1 MIMKADTRRKFL
13 KGGAIGAGAAAVLT
27 LAGCGQDDQA
37 EIDRLKDELAAA
49 NKKAAELEEKAKA
62 AMEAPAIVKAEPV
75 VLKMQAAWG
84 GGIFLENAKS
94 YVDRVHAMAGK
105 DLKIDL
111 LSVNSVVKTSQMQDA
126 VHRGVLDAAHYV
138 PAYWYSKS
146 KAASLFGTGPCFG
159 WSSQEV
165 LGWIHYGGGQE
176 LFDELMATLG
186 LNVISFFNSP
196 MPAQPLGWFKE
207 QITSSAQMSG
217 LKYRTVGLAAD
228 VLLEMGMSVVQLP
241 GGEIQPA
248 MKSGLIDAAEF
259 NNPTSDR
266 DFGMQDVS
274 KHYHLASFHQSQE
287 FFEVTFNKGKYDALP
302 DELKAVLRYA
312 SEAEN
317 SNFYWHNTK
326 RYAEDL
332 EKLRA
337 QGVNV
342 YRTPDSVMSDQL
354 KAWDIVLDR
363 ISGEDAFFAKVIA
376 SQKTYAKE
384 AMSYLN
390 LNQPDYK
397 LAYKHY
403 FG

>member
-1 MIMKADTRRKFL
+1 MTKSVTDAKSVTDETASRRKFL
-13 KGGAIGAGAAAVLT
+13 KGGLLAGGAAVAT
-27 LAGCGQDDQA
+27 LA
-37 EIDRLKDELAAA
+37 
-49 NKKAAELEEKAKA
+49 
-62 AMEAPAIVKAEPV
+62 APNVSRAEPV
-75 VLKMQAAWG
+75 NLKMQAAWG
-84 GGIFLENAKS
+84 GGIFLEDAKH
-94 YVDRVHAMAGK
+94 YVDRVNAMAGK
-105 DLKIDL
+105 DLQIDL
-111 LSVNSVVKTSQMQDA
+111 LSVGSVVKTSQMQDA

-165 LGWIHYGGGQE
+165 LGWLHYGGGQE
-176 LFDELMATLG
+176 LFDELMASLG
-186 LNVISFFNSP
+186 LNVVSFFNSP

-207 QITSSAQMSG
+207 EIKDSSQMKG

-228 VLLEMGMSVVQLP
+228 VMLEMGMSVVQLP

-287 FFEVTFNKGKYDALP
+287 FFEVTFNKKKYDSLP
-302 DELKAVLRYA
+302 SELQAILKYA

-317 SNFYWHNTK
+317 SNFYWYSTK
-326 RYAEDL
+326 RYSDDL
-332 EKLRA
+332 IKLRDE
-337 QGVNV
+337 QGVNI

-354 KAWDIVLDR
+354 NAWDKVIDR
-363 ISGEDAFFAKVIA
+363 ISSEDPFFAKVVA
-376 SQKTYAKE
+376 SQKAYAKE
-384 AMSYLN
+384 VMNYLN

>member
-1 MIMKADTRRKFL
+1 MTKKNVTDDVTAKPKSSRRKFL
-13 KGGAIGAGAAAVLT
+13 KAGTVGAAGAAT
-27 LAGCGQDDQA
+27 LGFPMIAT
-37 EIDRLKDELAAA
+37 AA
-49 NKKAAELEEKAKA
+49 
-62 AMEAPAIVKAEPV
+62 PV

-94 YVDRVHAMAGK
+94 YVDTVHEMAGK

-111 LSVNSVVKTSQMQDA
+111 LAVNAVVKTSQMQDA
-126 VHRGVLDAAHYV
+126 VNRGVLDAAHYV

-146 KAASLFGTGPCFG
+146 PTASLFGTGPCFG

-165 LGWIHYGGGQE
+165 LGWINYGGGQA
-176 LFDELMATLG
+176 LFDELMANLG
-186 LNVISFFNSP
+186 LNVVSFFNSA
-196 MPAQPLGWFKE
+196 MPAQPLGWFKKE
-207 QITSSAQMSG
+207 ITDVSQMKG

-228 VLLEMGMSVVQLP
+228 VMLEMGMSVVQLP

-274 KHYHLASFHQSQE
+274 KYYHLASFHQSQE
-287 FFEVTFNKGKYDALP
+287 FFEVTFNKAKYQSLP
-302 DELKAVLRYA
+302 AELQAVLKHA
-312 SEAEN
+312 SNAEN

-332 EKLRA
+332 DKLRA

-342 YRTPDSVMSDQL
+342 YRTPDSVMAAEL
-354 KAWDIVLDR
+354 EAWDVVVKR
-363 ISGEDAFFAKVIA
+363 ISGEDPFFAKVIK
-376 SQKTYAKE
+376 SQMAYAKE
-384 AMSYLN
+384 VMGYLN

>member
-1 MIMKADTRRKFL
+1 MTNQTNRRKFL
-13 KGGAIGAGAAAVLT
+13 KGGALASAAVAGT
-27 LAGCGQDDQA
+27 LA
-37 EIDRLKDELAAA
+37 
-49 NKKAAELEEKAKA
+49 
-62 AMEAPAIVKAEPV
+62 APAVARAEPV

-94 YVDRVHAMAGK
+94 YVDRVHAMAGD

-111 LSVNSVVKTSQMQDA
+111 LAVNAVVKTSQMQDA

-159 WSSQEV
+159 WSSNEV
-165 LGWIHYGGGQE
+165 LGWVHYGGGQE
-176 LFDELMATLG
+176 LFDELMGSLG
-186 LNVISFFNSP
+186 LNVVSFFNSP

-207 QITSSAQMSG
+207 EIKDASQMSG

-287 FFEVTFNKGKYDALP
+287 FFEVTFNKKKYESLP
-302 DELKAVLRYA
+302 SELQAILKHA

-326 RYAEDL
+326 RYSEDL
-332 EKLRA
+332 VKLRDE

-342 YRTPDSVMSDQL
+342 YRTPDSVMTEQL
-354 KAWDIVLDR
+354 KAWDTVVDR
-363 ISGEDAFFAKVIA
+363 ISGEDAFFAKVIE
-376 SQKTYAKE
+376 SQKAYAKDV
-384 AMSYLN
+384 MNYLN

-397 LAYKHY
+397 LAYNHH

>member
-1 MIMKADTRRKFL
+1 MTDNLNRRKFM
-13 KGGAIGAGAAAVLT
+13 KGSALAATATGVT
-27 LAGCGQDDQA
+27 LAS
-37 EIDRLKDELAAA
+37 
-49 NKKAAELEEKAKA
+49 
-62 AMEAPAIVKAEPV
+62 PAIAQNETV

-84 GGIFLENAKS
+84 GGIFLENAQS
-94 YVDRVHAMAGK
+94 YVNRVNAMAGN
-105 DLKIDL
+105 DLRIDL
-111 LSVNSVVKTSQMQDA
+111 LSVGSVVKTSQMQDA

-146 KAASLFGTGPCFG
+146 ASASLFGTGPCFG

-165 LGWIHYGGGQE
+165 LGWVNYGGGQE
-176 LFDELMATLG
+176 LFDELMGTLR

-207 QITSSAQMSG
+207 EIKDSSQMKG

-228 VLLEMGMSVVQLP
+228 VMTEMGMSVVQLP

-259 NNPTSDR
+259 NNPTSDS

-287 FFEVTFNKGKYDALP
+287 CFEVTFNKKSFNRLP
-302 DELKAVLRYA
+302 KEVQAILEYA

-317 SNFYWHNTK
+317 SNFYWNNTL
-326 RYAEDL
+326 RYADDL
-332 EKLRA
+332 IKLRTKH
-337 QGVNV
+337 GVNV
-342 YRTPDSVMSDQL
+342 YRTPDSVMKDQL
-354 KAWDIVLDR
+354 KAWDVVVNR
-363 ISGEDAFFAKVIA
+363 ISAKDPFFAKVVK
-376 SQKTYAKE
+376 SQKSYAKKV
-384 AMSYLN
+384 MDYLL
-390 LNQPDYK
+390 LNAPDYGI
-397 LAYKHY
+397 AYKHH

>member
-1 MIMKADTRRKFL
+1 MSTKVNRRKFL
-13 KGGAIGAGAAAVLT
+13 KGTALASVATAGT
-27 LAGCGQDDQA
+27 LAA
-37 EIDRLKDELAAA
+37 PSIARA
-49 NKKAAELEEKAKA
+49 N
-62 AMEAPAIVKAEPV
+62 PV

-84 GGIFLENAKS
+84 GGIFLENAQS
-94 YVDRVHAMAGK
+94 YVERVHAMAGK

-111 LSVNSVVKTSQMQDA
+111 LAVNAVVKTSQMQDA

-146 KAASLFGTGPCFG
+146 KSASLFGTGPCFG

-165 LGWIHYGGGQE
+165 LGWLHYGGGQE
-176 LFDELMATLG
+176 LFDELMGSLG
-186 LNVISFFNSP
+186 LNVVSYFNSP

-207 QITSSAQMSG
+207 QIKDVAQLKG

-274 KHYHLASFHQSQE
+274 KDYHLASFHQSQE
-287 FFEVTFNKGKYDALP
+287 FFEVTFNKKKHDKLP
-302 DELKAVLRYA
+302 SELQAILKYA

-326 RYAEDL
+326 RYADDL
-332 EKLRA
+332 VKLRDE
-337 QGVNV
+337 QGVKIH
-342 YRTPDSVMSDQL
+342 RTPDSVMEGQL
-354 KAWDIVLDR
+354 KAWDVVVDR
-363 ISGEDAFFAKVIA
+363 ISGEDAFFAKVVA
-376 SQKTYAKE
+376 SQKAYAKNV
-384 AMSYLN
+384 MNYLN

>member
-1 MIMKADTRRKFL
+1 MSEKVEKAGLEQASRRRFFKV
-13 KGGAIGAGAAAVLT
+13 GAATVAGATAAVAAPNIARAQTKT
-27 LAGCGQDDQA
+27 L
-37 EIDRLKDELAAA
+37 K
-49 NKKAAELEEKAKA
+49 
-62 AMEAPAIVKAEPV
+62 V
-75 VLKMQAAWG
+75 QAAWG
-84 GGIFLENAKS
+84 GGIFLENAKA

-111 LSVNSVVKTSQMQDA
+111 LAVNAVVKTSQMQDA
-126 VHRGVLDAAHYV
+126 VHRGVLDGCHYV

-146 KAASLFGTGPCFG
+146 KSASLFGTGPCFG

-165 LGWIHYGGGQE
+165 LGWVHYGGGME
-176 LFDELMATLG
+176 LFNELMDSLG
-186 LNVISFFNSP
+186 LNVVSFFNSP
-196 MPAQPLGWFKE
+196 MPAQPMGWFKE
-207 QITSSAQMSG
+207 EIKDASQMNG

-287 FFEVTFNKGKYDALP
+287 FFEISFNKRMFESLP
-302 DELKAVLRYA
+302 EEHKAILKYA

-332 EKLRA
+332 TKLRDE

-342 YRTPDSVMSDQL
+342 YRTPDSVMAEQL
-354 KAWDIVLDR
+354 KAWDVVVER
-363 ISGEDAFFAKVIA
+363 IAAEDEFFAKVIA
-376 SQKTYAKE
+376 SQKAYAKE
-384 AMSYLN
+384 VMNYLN

-397 LAYKHY
+397 LAYNHY

>member
-1 MIMKADTRRKFL
+1 MSKPLNRRNFL
-13 KGGAIGAGAAAVLT
+13 RGSAVMGAGA
-27 LAGCGQDDQA
+27 LATPA
-37 EIDRLKDELAAA
+37 IAA
-49 NKKAAELEEKAKA
+49 NHGTT
-62 AMEAPAIVKAEPV
+62 
-75 VLKMQAAWG
+75 LKMQAAWG
-84 GGIFLENAKS
+84 GGIFLENAQS
-94 YVDRVHAMAGK
+94 YVNRVNQMSGGA
-105 DLKIDL
+105 LTIEL
-111 LSVNSVVKTSQMQDA
+111 LPVDSVVKTSQMQDA

-165 LGWIHYGGGQE
+165 LGWVYYGGGQE
-176 LFDELMATLG
+176 LFDELMGELG
-186 LNVISFFNSP
+186 LNVVSFFNSP

-207 QITSSAQMSG
+207 HITNVSQMKG

-274 KHYHLASFHQSQE
+274 KFYHLASFHQSQE
-287 FFEVTFNKGKYDALP
+287 FFEVTFNKGKFEALSP
-302 DELKAVLRYA
+302 ELQAILKYA

-332 EKLRA
+332 VKLRDE

-342 YRTPDSVMSDQL
+342 YRTPDDVMAAQL
-354 KAWDIVLDR
+354 AAWDVVVDR
-363 ISGEDAFFAKVIA
+363 ISGDDPFFAKVIE
-376 SQKTYAKE
+376 SQKAYAKTV
-384 AMSYLN
+384 MNYLN

-397 LAYKHY
+397 LAYSHY

>member
-1 MIMKADTRRKFL
+1 
-13 KGGAIGAGAAAVLT
+13 
-27 LAGCGQDDQA
+27 
-37 EIDRLKDELAAA
+37 
-49 NKKAAELEEKAKA
+49 
-62 AMEAPAIVKAEPV
+62 
-75 VLKMQAAWG
+75 
-84 GGIFLENAKS
+84 
-94 YVDRVHAMAGK
+94 
-105 DLKIDL
+105 
-111 LSVNSVVKTSQMQDA
+111 
-126 VHRGVLDAAHYV
+126 
-138 PAYWYSKS
+138 
-146 KAASLFGTGPCFG
+146 
-159 WSSQEV
+159 
-165 LGWIHYGGGQE
+165 
-176 LFDELMATLG
+176 
-186 LNVISFFNSP
+186 
-196 MPAQPLGWFKE
+196 MPAQPLGWFKN
-207 QITSSAQMSG
+207 QITDASQMNG

-287 FFEVTFNKGKYDALP
+287 FFEVTFNKRKYDALP
-302 DELKAVLRYA
+302 DELQAVLKYA

-342 YRTPDSVMSDQL
+342 YRTPDSVMAAQL
-354 KAWDIVLDR
+354 EAWDKVIDR
-363 ISGEDAFFAKVIA
+363 LSAEDAFFAKVIA
-376 SQKTYAKE
+376 SQKAYAKE
-384 AMSYLN
+384 VMDYLN

-397 LAYKHY
+397 LAYRHY

>member
-1 MIMKADTRRKFL
+1 MTKNVNRRKFL
-13 KGGAIGAGAAAVLT
+13 GGAAVAATAS
-27 LAGCGQDDQA
+27 ASG
-37 EIDRLKDELAAA
+37 LAA
-49 NKKAAELEEKAKA
+49 
-62 AMEAPAIVKAEPV
+62 PALAQSGIT
-75 VLKMQAAWG
+75 LKLQAAWG
-84 GGIFLENAKS
+84 GGIFLENAQA
-94 YVDRVHAMAGK
+94 YVDRVNNMAGGA
-105 DLKIDL
+105 LTIEL
-111 LSVNSVVKTSQMQDA
+111 LPVNAVVKTSQMQDA
-126 VHRGVLDAAHYV
+126 VHRGILDACHYV

-146 KAASLFGTGPCFG
+146 PTASLFGTGPCFG

-165 LGWIHYGGGQE
+165 LGWVNYGGGQE
-176 LFDELMATLG
+176 LFDELMESLQ
-186 LNVISFFNSP
+186 LNIVSFFNSP

-207 QITSSAQMSG
+207 HITDASQMDG

-287 FFEVTFNKGKYDALP
+287 FFEVSFNKEKYYSLSP
-302 DELKAVLRYA
+302 ELQAIIRYA

-332 EKLRA
+332 TILRDS

-342 YRTPDSVMSDQL
+342 YRTPDSVMKKQL
-354 KAWDIVLDR
+354 EAWDVVIDR
-363 ISGEDAFFAKVIA
+363 IASEDAFFARVID
-376 SQKTYAKE
+376 SQKAYAKE
-384 AMSYLN
+384 VMNYLN
-390 LNQPDYK
+390 LNQPDYR
-397 LAYKHY
+397 LAYEHY

>member
-1 MIMKADTRRKFL
+1 MTNHVNRRKFL
-13 KGGAIGAGAAAVLT
+13 RGAAVAGAAT
-27 LAGCGQDDQA
+27 LA
-37 EIDRLKDELAAA
+37 
-49 NKKAAELEEKAKA
+49 
-62 AMEAPAIVKAEPV
+62 APTVARAQGVT
-75 VLKMQAAWG
+75 LKMQAAWG
-84 GGIFLENAKS
+84 GGIFLENAQS
-94 YVDRVHAMAGK
+94 YVNRVNEMSGGA
-105 DLKIDL
+105 LTIDL
-111 LSVNSVVKTSQMQDA
+111 LPVNSVVKTSQMQDA

-165 LGWIHYGGGQE
+165 LGWVHYGGGLE
-176 LFDELMATLG
+176 LFNELMESLG
-186 LNVISFFNSP
+186 LNVVSFFNSP

-207 QITSSAQMSG
+207 PITDASQMRG

-228 VLLEMGMSVVQLP
+228 VMLEMGMSVVQLP

-266 DFGMQDVS
+266 DFGMQDVA
-274 KHYHLASFHQSQE
+274 KHYMLASFHQSQE
-287 FFEVTFNKGKYDALP
+287 FFEVTFNKRKYEALP
-302 DELKAVLRYA
+302 DELKAILRYA

-326 RYAEDL
+326 RYADDL
-332 EKLRA
+332 VRLQEES
-337 QGVNV
+337 GVQV
-342 YRTPDSVMSDQL
+342 HRTPDSVMQAQL
-354 KAWDIVLDR
+354 EAWDVVVDR
-363 ISGEDAFFAKVIA
+363 ISAEDPFFAKVIE
-376 SQKTYAKE
+376 SQKAYAKTV
-384 AMSYLN
+384 MNYLN

>member
-1 MIMKADTRRKFL
+1 MTNKNVTGEVTTKAKSSRRKFL
-13 KGGAIGAGAAAVLT
+13 KAGTVGVAGAAT
-27 LAGCGQDDQA
+27 AGFPMISVAQ
-37 EIDRLKDELAAA
+37 
-49 NKKAAELEEKAKA
+49 
-62 AMEAPAIVKAEPV
+62 PTT
-75 VLKMQAAWG
+75 LKMQAAWG

-94 YVDRVHAMAGK
+94 YVDTVHAMAGK

-111 LSVNSVVKTSQMQDA
+111 LAVNAVVKTSQMQDA

-146 KAASLFGTGPCFG
+146 KTASLFGTGPCFG

-165 LGWIHYGGGQE
+165 LGWVHYGGGQE
-176 LFDELMATLG
+176 LFNELMSTLG
-186 LNVISFFNSP
+186 LNVVSFFNSP
-196 MPAQPLGWFKE
+196 MPAQPLGWFKRH
-207 QITSSAQMSG
+207 ITDAKQMEG

-228 VLLEMGMSVVQLP
+228 VMLEMGLSVVQLP

-287 FFEVTFNKGKYDALP
+287 FFEVTFNKNKYNSLP
-302 DELKAVLRYA
+302 KELQAVLEHA
-312 SEAEN
+312 SKAEN

-332 EKLRA
+332 VKLRS

-342 YRTPDSVMSDQL
+342 YRTPDSVMRKQL
-354 KAWDIVLDR
+354 EAWDVVLKR
-363 ISGEDAFFAKVIA
+363 LSAEDPFFAKVIA
-376 SQKTYAKE
+376 SQKAYAE
-384 AMSYLN
+384 EVMNYLN

-397 LAYKHY
+397 IAYDHY